1 MDKIHRFGGPVTSR
15 TAKAGLTAVLAVAAT
30 FAGVG
35 SAYGKQRP
43 DLTVSA
49 GTVKAAAG
57 KLSGSFV
64 LDNDAAARA
73 RRSTAT
79 LVVGTAGG
87 EREAARFRLG
97 PLAAGASRVVPVA
110 ATVPA
115 GLPAGTWPL
124 RACADARGK
133 VRESGER
140 NNCRR
145 VGAITIAKPP
155 PPPPPP
161 STVPTDPVPF
171 TKSTPFT
178 LTSPQSNYW
187 VYVPTAYDA
196 THQTPSTVF
205 VWLHGCGGFS
215 SGDIYSVSL
224 GGSQD
229 WISVAVGGREGSCWN
244 VNTDAPKVLAAI
256 ADLKTHFNVAPRR
269 VLLGGYS
276 SGGDLTYRTA
286 FYNSGSF
293 AGILVANS
301 SPFRDTGSSQSASLA
316 AATTKF
322 HVVHLAHLQDTTYP
336 IAGVRTETNAMTA
349 AGFPLQRVEVDGGH
363 YDDAGAIENGHAVPG
378 TTADIATYLLPHI
391 DDGWLAPP
399 LP

>member
-1 MDKIHRFGGPVTSR
+1 M
-15 TAKAGLTAVLAVAAT
+15 LAVL
-30 FAGVG
+30 VG
-35 SAYGKQRP
+35 SAPAQAKPRP
-43 DLTVSA
+43 DLKVSA
-49 GTVKAAAG
+49 GRVTATAG
-57 KLSGSFV
+57 KLTGSFV
-64 LDNDAAARA
+64 VHNGGAARA
-73 RRSTAT
+73 RRSAAT
-79 LVVGTAGG
+79 LSVLASGG
-87 EREAARFRLG
+87 DRGAARFRLR
-97 PLAAGASRVVPVA
+97 PLHAGADRTVPV
-110 ATVPA
+110 TVGVPA
-115 GLPAGTWPL
+115 GLPVGTWPL
-124 RACADARGK
+124 RACADASGK
-133 VRESGER
+133 VHESGEH
-140 NNCRR
+140 NNCRA
-145 VGAITIAKPP
+145 VGAITIPK

-171 TKSTPFT
+171 TKNTPFT

-215 SGDIYSVSL
+215 SGDIYAVSP
-224 GGSQD
+224 GGSSQD
-229 WISVAVGGREGSCWN
+229 WISVAVGGREGDCWN
-244 VNTDAPKVLAAI
+244 VNTDSAKVLAAI

-349 AGFPLQRVEVDGGH
+349 A
-363 YDDAGAIENGHAVPG
+363 AG
-378 TTADIATYLLPHI
+378 
-391 DDGWLAPP
+391 
-399 LP
+399 